1 MKKAF
6 YLHLIVFALQGIS
19 NVHSKS
25 LLNQKAVLP
34 QQKSDMHINVSSL
47 SDIVE
52 PLISTVV
59 SIYAVDTNI
68 GISLNNKVSKYQQ
81 EVFLGSGVIIDS
93 SGYIV
98 TNENVIAGAE
108 NIKVKLHDGS
118 ELIAE
123 LVGSDNKIN
132 IALLKINSSAALSYA
147 TFGDSNQSRVGD
159 QVIAIGSPF
168 GLRGTVTNGIISS
181 KGRDMGNGIVTDFIQ
196 TNAAI
201 HMGSFG
207 GPMFNL
213 EGKIIGIN
221 SIHVSYSGI
230 SFAIPS
236 NTVLEAV
243 ECLKKGEKI
252 RRGMLNVMLNE
263 LTPELNENLGLKKDQ
278 NGVLITE
285 VIKEGSAA
293 QCGIAPGDV
302 ITKFHDKEI
311 KTGRDLQV
319 AVSSTMLNSEREVG
333 LLRNGKSMT
342 LKCKIIANKGE
353 DSEQQSNDQS
363 LVVNGVKFVDLTP
376 DLVKKYNITSANNNG
391 LFVLEVSPNSSWGRY
406 GLKMGLRPRDII
418 LSVKRDDNK
427 KDISVKTLREIV
439 TNIKHN
445 EIFFTVQRGDR
456 MLYIA
461 LPNINK

>member
-34 QQKSDMHINVSSL
+34 QQKSDMHINVNSF

-68 GISLNNKVSKYQQ
+68 GISLNNQVSKYQQ

-168 GLRGTVTNGIISS
+168 GLRGTV
-181 KGRDMGNGIVTDFIQ
+181 
-196 TNAAI
+196 
-201 HMGSFG
+201 
-207 GPMFNL
+207 
-213 EGKIIGIN
+213 
-221 SIHVSYSGI
+221 
-230 SFAIPS
+230 
-236 NTVLEAV
+236 
-243 ECLKKGEKI
+243 
-252 RRGMLNVMLNE
+252 
-263 LTPELNENLGLKKDQ
+263 
-278 NGVLITE
+278 
-285 VIKEGSAA
+285 
-293 QCGIAPGDV
+293 
-302 ITKFHDKEI
+302 
-311 KTGRDLQV
+311 
-319 AVSSTMLNSEREVG
+319 
-333 LLRNGKSMT
+333 
-342 LKCKIIANKGE
+342 
-353 DSEQQSNDQS
+353 
-363 LVVNGVKFVDLTP
+363 
-376 DLVKKYNITSANNNG
+376 
-391 LFVLEVSPNSSWGRY
+391 
-406 GLKMGLRPRDII
+406 
-418 LSVKRDDNK
+418 
-427 KDISVKTLREIV
+427 
-439 TNIKHN
+439 
-445 EIFFTVQRGDR
+445 
-456 MLYIA
+456 
-461 LPNINK
+461 